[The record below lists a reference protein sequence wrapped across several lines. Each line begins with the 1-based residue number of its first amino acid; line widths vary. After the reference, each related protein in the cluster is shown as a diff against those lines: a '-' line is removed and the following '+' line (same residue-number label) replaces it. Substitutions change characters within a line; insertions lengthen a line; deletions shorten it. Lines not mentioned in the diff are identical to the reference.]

1 MEQNEPQRNTI
12 SGQVMRFQRV
22 TSTMDVAWQLV
33 ETAPLLSIAGG
44 LAAADE

>member
-12 SGQVMRFQRV
+12 GGQVMHFQRI

-33 ETAPLLSIAGG
+33 EAAPLLSIAGG